1 MATIT
6 TEITNEYFSQMNLRK
21 PVCAYLDEIVMP
33 WMDERTAKKFLA
45 MIDDCGNT
53 IVPVGTNA
61 FEIIPQDYYKISVKN
76 FLEQHYKRDWK
87 EFHKATL
94 EMNGVKVDD

>member
-6 TEITNEYFSQMNLRK
+6 SKLVNEYFSEMNLRK

-33 WMDERTAKKFLA
+33 WMDEKTAKKFLA

-61 FEIIPQDYYKISVKN
+61 FEIVPQDYYKISLNQLFKN
-76 FLEQHYKRDWK
+76 HD
-87 EFHKATL
+87 
-94 EMNGVKVDD
+94 

>member
-6 TEITNEYFSQMNLRK
+6 AEITNEYFSQMNLRK
-21 PVCAYLDEIVMP
+21 PVCAYIDEIVMH
-33 WMDERTAKKFLA
+33 WMDEKTAKKFLA

-61 FEIIPQDYYKISVKN
+61 FELVPKDYYKISMNQLFKN
-76 FLEQHYKRDWK
+76 HD
-87 EFHKATL
+87 
-94 EMNGVKVDD
+94 

>member
-21 PVCAYLDEIVMP
+21 PVCAYLDEMTIMP
-33 WMDERTAKKFLA
+33 WMDEKIAKKFLA

-53 IVPVGTNA
+53 IVPFGTNA
-61 FEIIPQDYYKISVKN
+61 FEIIPQDYYKISMNQLFKN
-76 FLEQHYKRDWK
+76 HD
-87 EFHKATL
+87 
-94 EMNGVKVDD
+94 